1 MCGSLFFL
9 FLSFLL
15 SSLSPYFSLSS
26 SNFMFLSLFSLSLH
40 PLCIPAG
47 QESCSATAAAAA
59 AAAAASA
66 VQREERSKV
75 LRERQ
80 NEERQRK
87 LEELKQQVNKRLLFK
102 WVFFFLLYYYSFIC
116 AAAALGRFRPGPS
129 YLATQLCCVLCVCSV
144 IIIHWF
150 GFLLVKM
157 VIGVGD
163 AKIS

>member
-1 MCGSLFFL
+1 MCAYVRLSFFFL

-102 WVFFFLLYYYSFIC
+102 WVFFFF
-116 AAAALGRFRPGPS
+116 F
-129 YLATQLCCVLCVCSV
+129 
-144 IIIHWF
+144 IIIHSFVLLLPWVIF
-150 GFLLVKM
+150 GLARPLWQLNCVVCVRVASSLFIGLVFCW
-157 VIGVGD
+157 
-163 AKIS
+163 

>member
-1 MCGSLFFL
+1 MCAYVRLSFF
-9 FLSFLL
+9 FVSFSFLL

-59 AAAAASA
+59 AAAAAASA

-102 WVFFFLLYYYSFIC
+102 WVFFFFFIIHSFVLLLLPWVVFGL
-116 AAAALGRFRPGPS
+116 ARPIW
-129 YLATQLCCVLCVCSV
+129 QLCVCV
-144 IIIHWF
+144 
-150 GFLLVKM
+150 VC
-157 VIGVGD
+157 V
-163 AKIS
+163 